1 MDNVCMYEQQAAA
14 EEETVAFLSDIFV
27 KLITIITDF
36 FFFVMSSLTCSSIRT
51 GFNHMVKLQLVTMTN
66 NNPGYFL
73 YISTLVLHVV
83 DRQGR
88 KLEHGYK

>member
-1 MDNVCMYEQQAAA
+1 
-14 EEETVAFLSDIFV
+14 
-27 KLITIITDF
+27 
-36 FFFVMSSLTCSSIRT
+36 
-51 GFNHMVKLQLVTMTN
+51 MVKLQLVTMTN

-88 KLEHGYK
+88 KLEHGYKWVCKVKKNTHLQIINDYIL

>member
-36 FFFVMSSLTCSSIRT
+36 FCFVMSSLTCSSIRT
-51 GFNHMVKLQLVTMTN
+51 GFNQLVTMTN

-83 DRQGR
+83 DRKGR